1 MTYSSTTLNK
11 KTTITRSGQ
20 KVTDSKTT
28 ITRST
33 QKVTAIENNDR
44 QQDNAEQKS
53 TGCKTGSPVAN
64 RSQQAARLAVLW
76 PTEVNRLQ
84 DWQSCGQQKSTGC
97 ETGSPVANRSQ
108 QTARLAV
115 LWPTEVNRLQDWQSC
130 GQQKAGTV
138 PEAENKNQPFHSG
151 STLVSVGESPDTSG
165 SEAVNQSIT

>member
-1 MTYSSTTLNK
+1 MTIINRNGQEVTYSSTTLNK

-64 RSQQAARLAVLW
+64 RRQELCQRRKTRTNLSILGRLWCLW
-76 PTEVNRLQ
+76 VRVQTLLVAKL
-84 DWQSCGQQKSTGC
+84 ST
-97 ETGSPVANRSQ
+97 
-108 QTARLAV
+108 
-115 LWPTEVNRLQDWQSC
+115 
-130 GQQKAGTV
+130 
-138 PEAENKNQPFHSG
+138 
-151 STLVSVGESPDTSG
+151 
-165 SEAVNQSIT
+165 NQSHEHVLMLFIRSPILVLPLAYSPLIY